1 MPTPRHG
8 CKHFRPGANPQG
20 SDNAQTLAPPTGPQ
34 SLVPNPHSPHRMRA
48 TRHSIAL
55 LIALTTACASPDH
68 SADRQAILRQYAT
81 IKAAHFHKDAAA
93 FLSPYDTTW
102 LVVANGAVSTRSHPT
117 AQSQLQAY
125 LDSTTFTE
133 ITDLDPPTIEIAS
146 DGSIASLLGHVRIR
160 AQHLQPNGT
169 TTPVEFESA
178 FLDIWHKKGG
188 QWRITTHANTQHDS
202 A

>member
-1 MPTPRHG
+1 
-8 CKHFRPGANPQG
+8 
-20 SDNAQTLAPPTGPQ
+20 
-34 SLVPNPHSPHRMRA
+34 MRA

-55 LIALTTACASPDH
+55 LIALTTACADPDH
-68 SADRQAILRQYAT
+68 SADREAILHQYAT
-81 IKAAHFHKDAAA
+81 IKAAHFHRDAAA

-102 LVVANGAVSTRSHPT
+102 IIVANGTVSTRARST
-117 AQSQLQAY
+117 AQPQLQAY
-125 LDSTTFTE
+125 LDSMTFTE
-133 ITDLDPPTIEIAS
+133 ITDVDPPTIEIGS
-146 DGSIASLLGHVRIR
+146 DGMIASLLGHVRIR

-178 FLDIWHKKGG
+178 FLDIWRKRDG